1 MPDLDSRFVGL
12 LRCPASQS
20 PLREAS
26 LEELAAL
33 GLDAGRCGGWDG
45 ALLRADGGG
54 AYPLRKGIPVLLV
67 EELVPL
73 ECAPGPSAAP
83 FPDAAAP

>member
-1 MPDLDSRFVGL
+1 MPILDSRFVGL

-26 LEELAAL
+26 LKELADL
-33 GLDAGRCGGWDG
+33 GLVADRCCGWDAG
-45 ALLRADGGG
+45 LLRADGGG
-54 AYPLRKGIPVLLV
+54 AYPLRKGIPVLLT

-73 ECAPGPSAAP
+73 RNTSGPSAVALSG
-83 FPDAAAP
+83 A